1 MGRRAS
7 RFCESLESCV
17 FVRFIIGD
25 TAQQVGV
32 HTKGQLVYIRWERGR
47 DVHPERKGVGD
58 LSNEENCKRG
68 G

>member
-1 MGRRAS
+1 MGRRAGK
-7 RFCESLESCV
+7 FCEILESCV

-25 TAQQVGV
+25 STSWRA
-32 HTKGQLVYIRWERGR
+32 HKGSVCLVRWERGR

-58 LSNEENCKRG
+58 LSNEENCRRG